1 MSASLEERPRAAPR
15 TEDVF
20 LQAWLVKR
28 KKNSTTMKKTNR
40 RLADRLP
47 RPAIR
52 PKPPSFRSSRHIHT
66 PCSLMFAVTHAHVAA
81 AHTFRLAPRA
91 RRAASTSRRAV
102 SVSVRASKD
111 TGIDDIPDPTS
122 SRRALLSGAFALAAL
137 APLAPARASDADF
150 VADTKELIALQ
161 RGLLREGKGDVEA
174 YFAKAEKYFSGYKW
188 DHQGHTNSFS
198 ALMNT
203 DVVIREQAAYL
214 DATGG
219 AWTPD
224 TVPPTGTP
232 KAKILEGYLQNAER
246 CVVKEGYPKFN
257 AMDAEQR
264 AEWKA
269 ITCTQG
275 LVAPAD

>member
-1 MSASLEERPRAAPR
+1 
-15 TEDVF
+15 
-20 LQAWLVKR
+20 
-28 KKNSTTMKKTNR
+28 
-40 RLADRLP
+40 
-47 RPAIR
+47 
-52 PKPPSFRSSRHIHT
+52 
-66 PCSLMFAVTHAHVAA
+66 MFAVTHTQNAA
-81 AHTFRLAPRA
+81 VHASRRSSRA
-91 RRAASTSRRAV
+91 RRAASTSRRAA
-102 SVSVRASKD
+102 SVRASKEP
-111 TGIDDIPDPTS
+111 GVVIPEPTS

-137 APLAPARASDADF
+137 APLAPALASDADF
-150 VADTKELIALQ
+150 VSDTKELIALQ

-174 YFAKAEKYFSGYKW
+174 YFAKAEKYFAGYKW

-219 AWTPD
+219 AWNPES
-224 TVPPTGTP
+224 VPPTGTP
-232 KAKILEGYLQNAER
+232 KARILEGYLQNAER

>member
-1 MSASLEERPRAAPR
+1 
-15 TEDVF
+15 
-20 LQAWLVKR
+20 
-28 KKNSTTMKKTNR
+28 
-40 RLADRLP
+40 
-47 RPAIR
+47 
-52 PKPPSFRSSRHIHT
+52 
-66 PCSLMFAVTHAHVAA
+66 MFAVTHTSIAA
-81 AHTFRLAPRA
+81 ARTSTRAPRA

-102 SVSVRASKD
+102 SVRASKD
-111 TGIDDIPDPTS
+111 TRVVPDPTSSTS

-137 APLAPARASDADF
+137 APLAPALASDADF
-150 VADTKELIALQ
+150 VAATKELTALQ

-174 YFAKAEKYFSGYKW
+174 YFAKADAYFSGYKW

-198 ALMNT
+198 ALMNI
-203 DVVIREQAAYL
+203 DAVIREQAAYL
-214 DATGG
+214 RSTGG

-224 TVPPTGTP
+224 SVPPTGTP
-232 KAKILEGYLQNAER
+232 KARILEGYLQNAER

>member
-1 MSASLEERPRAAPR
+1 
-15 TEDVF
+15 
-20 LQAWLVKR
+20 
-28 KKNSTTMKKTNR
+28 
-40 RLADRLP
+40 
-47 RPAIR
+47 
-52 PKPPSFRSSRHIHT
+52 
-66 PCSLMFAVTHAHVAA
+66 MFAVTHTSIAA
-81 AHTFRLAPRA
+81 ARTSTRAPRA

-102 SVSVRASKD
+102 SVRASKD
-111 TGIDDIPDPTS
+111 TRVVPDPTSSTS

-137 APLAPARASDADF
+137 APLAPALASDADF
-150 VADTKELIALQ
+150 VAATKELTALQ

-174 YFAKAEKYFSGYKW
+174 YFAKADAYFSGYKW

-203 DVVIREQAAYL
+203 DAVIREQAAYL
-214 DATGG
+214 QSTGG

-224 TVPPTGTP
+224 SVPPTGTP
-232 KAKILEGYLQNAER
+232 KARILEGYLQNAER

>member
-1 MSASLEERPRAAPR
+1 
-15 TEDVF
+15 
-20 LQAWLVKR
+20 
-28 KKNSTTMKKTNR
+28 
-40 RLADRLP
+40 
-47 RPAIR
+47 
-52 PKPPSFRSSRHIHT
+52 
-66 PCSLMFAVTHAHVAA
+66 MFAVTHTSIAA
-81 AHTFRLAPRA
+81 ARTSTRAPRA

-102 SVSVRASKD
+102 SVRASKD
-111 TGIDDIPDPTS
+111 TRVVPDPTCSTS

-137 APLAPARASDADF
+137 APLAPALASDADF
-150 VADTKELIALQ
+150 VAATKELTALQ
-161 RGLLREGKGDVEA
+161 RGLLREGTGDVEA
-174 YFAKAEKYFSGYKW
+174 YFAKADAYFSGYKW

-198 ALMNT
+198 ALMNI
-203 DVVIREQAAYL
+203 DAVIREQAAYL
-214 DATGG
+214 RSAGG

-224 TVPPTGTP
+224 SVPPTGTP
-232 KAKILEGYLQNAER
+232 KARILEGYLQNAER

>member
-1 MSASLEERPRAAPR
+1 MS
-15 TEDVF
+15 
-20 LQAWLVKR
+20 
-28 KKNSTTMKKTNR
+28 
-40 RLADRLP
+40 
-47 RPAIR
+47 I
-52 PKPPSFRSSRHIHT
+52 
-66 PCSLMFAVTHAHVAA
+66 AA
-81 AHTFRLAPRA
+81 ARTSTRAPRA

-102 SVSVRASKD
+102 SVRASKD
-111 TGIDDIPDPTS
+111 TRVVPDPTCSTS

-137 APLAPARASDADF
+137 APLAPALASDADF
-150 VADTKELIALQ
+150 VAATKELTALQ
-161 RGLLREGKGDVEA
+161 RGLLREGTGDVEA
-174 YFAKAEKYFSGYKW
+174 YFAKADAYFSGYKW

-198 ALMNT
+198 ALMNI
-203 DVVIREQAAYL
+203 DAVIREQAAYL
-214 DATGG
+214 RSTGG

-224 TVPPTGTP
+224 SVPPTGTP
-232 KAKILEGYLQNAER
+232 KARILEGYLQNAER

>member
-1 MSASLEERPRAAPR
+1 
-15 TEDVF
+15 
-20 LQAWLVKR
+20 
-28 KKNSTTMKKTNR
+28 
-40 RLADRLP
+40 
-47 RPAIR
+47 
-52 PKPPSFRSSRHIHT
+52 
-66 PCSLMFAVTHAHVAA
+66 MFAVTHTSIAA
-81 AHTFRLAPRA
+81 ARTSTRAPRA
-91 RRAASTSRRAV
+91 RRAASTSGVRA
-102 SVSVRASKD
+102 VSVRASKD
-111 TGIDDIPDPTS
+111 TCVVLPDPTTS

-137 APLAPARASDADF
+137 APVAPALASDADF
-150 VADTKELIALQ
+150 VAATKELTALQ

-174 YFAKAEKYFSGYKW
+174 YFAKADAYFSGYKW

-203 DVVIREQAAYL
+203 DAVIREQAAYL
-214 DATGG
+214 QSTGG

-224 TVPPTGTP
+224 SVPPTGTP
-232 KAKILEGYLQNAER
+232 KARILEGYLQNAER

>member
-1 MSASLEERPRAAPR
+1 
-15 TEDVF
+15 
-20 LQAWLVKR
+20 
-28 KKNSTTMKKTNR
+28 
-40 RLADRLP
+40 
-47 RPAIR
+47 
-52 PKPPSFRSSRHIHT
+52 
-66 PCSLMFAVTHAHVAA
+66 MFAVTHMSIAA
-81 AHTFRLAPRA
+81 ARTSTRAPRA

-102 SVSVRASKD
+102 SVRASKD
-111 TGIDDIPDPTS
+111 TRVVPDPTCSTS

-137 APLAPARASDADF
+137 APLAPALASDADF
-150 VADTKELIALQ
+150 VAATKELTALQ
-161 RGLLREGKGDVEA
+161 RGLLREGTGDVEA
-174 YFAKAEKYFSGYKW
+174 YFAKADAYFSGYKW

-198 ALMNT
+198 ALMNI
-203 DVVIREQAAYL
+203 DAVIREQAAYL
-214 DATGG
+214 RSTGG

-224 TVPPTGTP
+224 SVHPTGTP
-232 KAKILEGYLQNAER
+232 KARILEGYLQNAER

>member
-1 MSASLEERPRAAPR
+1 
-15 TEDVF
+15 
-20 LQAWLVKR
+20 
-28 KKNSTTMKKTNR
+28 
-40 RLADRLP
+40 
-47 RPAIR
+47 
-52 PKPPSFRSSRHIHT
+52 
-66 PCSLMFAVTHAHVAA
+66 MFAVTHTSIAA
-81 AHTFRLAPRA
+81 ARTSTRAPRA

-102 SVSVRASKD
+102 SVRASKD
-111 TGIDDIPDPTS
+111 TRVVPDPTSSTS

-137 APLAPARASDADF
+137 APVAPALASDADF
-150 VADTKELIALQ
+150 VAATKELTALQ

-174 YFAKAEKYFSGYKW
+174 YFAKADAYFSGYKW

-203 DVVIREQAAYL
+203 DAVIREQAAYL
-214 DATGG
+214 QSTGG

-224 TVPPTGTP
+224 SVPPTGTP
-232 KAKILEGYLQNAER
+232 KARILEGYLQNAER

>member
-1 MSASLEERPRAAPR
+1 
-15 TEDVF
+15 
-20 LQAWLVKR
+20 
-28 KKNSTTMKKTNR
+28 
-40 RLADRLP
+40 
-47 RPAIR
+47 
-52 PKPPSFRSSRHIHT
+52 
-66 PCSLMFAVTHAHVAA
+66 MFAVTHTSIAA
-81 AHTFRLAPRA
+81 ARTSTRAPRA

-102 SVSVRASKD
+102 SVRASKD
-111 TGIDDIPDPTS
+111 TCVVLPDPTS
-122 SRRALLSGAFALAAL
+122 SRRRALLSGAFALAAL
-137 APLAPARASDADF
+137 APVAPALASDADF
-150 VADTKELIALQ
+150 VAATKELTALQ

-174 YFAKAEKYFSGYKW
+174 YFAKADAYFSGYKW

-203 DVVIREQAAYL
+203 DAVIREQAAYL
-214 DATGG
+214 QSTGG

-224 TVPPTGTP
+224 SVPPTGTP
-232 KAKILEGYLQNAER
+232 KARILEGYLQNAER

>member
-1 MSASLEERPRAAPR
+1 
-15 TEDVF
+15 
-20 LQAWLVKR
+20 
-28 KKNSTTMKKTNR
+28 
-40 RLADRLP
+40 
-47 RPAIR
+47 
-52 PKPPSFRSSRHIHT
+52 
-66 PCSLMFAVTHAHVAA
+66 MFAVTHTSIASARTSTRVP
-81 AHTFRLAPRA
+81 RLA
-91 RRAASTSRRAV
+91 RRATSTSRRAV
-102 SVSVRASKD
+102 DVRASKD
-111 TGIDDIPDPTS
+111 TRVVIPDATP

-137 APLAPARASDADF
+137 APLGGPALASDADF

-161 RGLLREGKGDVEA
+161 RGLLREGKGDLEA
-174 YFAKAEKYFSGYKW
+174 YFAKADAYFAGYKW

-214 DATGG
+214 QSTGG

-224 TVPPTGTP
+224 SVPPTGTP
-232 KAKILEGYLQNAER
+232 KAKVLEGYLQNAER

-275 LVAPAD
+275 LVAPVD

>member
-1 MSASLEERPRAAPR
+1 
-15 TEDVF
+15 
-20 LQAWLVKR
+20 
-28 KKNSTTMKKTNR
+28 
-40 RLADRLP
+40 
-47 RPAIR
+47 
-52 PKPPSFRSSRHIHT
+52 
-66 PCSLMFAVTHAHVAA
+66 MFAVTHMSIAA
-81 AHTFRLAPRA
+81 ARTSTRAPRA

-102 SVSVRASKD
+102 SVRASKD
-111 TGIDDIPDPTS
+111 TRVVPDPTCSTS

-137 APLAPARASDADF
+137 APLAPALASDADF
-150 VADTKELIALQ
+150 VAATKELTALQ
-161 RGLLREGKGDVEA
+161 RGLLREGTGDVEA
-174 YFAKAEKYFSGYKW
+174 YFAKADAYFSGYKW

-198 ALMNT
+198 ALMNI
-203 DVVIREQAAYL
+203 DAVIREQAAYL
-214 DATGG
+214 RSTGG

-224 TVPPTGTP
+224 SVPPTGTP
-232 KAKILEGYLQNAER
+232 KARILEGYLQNAER

>member
-1 MSASLEERPRAAPR
+1 
-15 TEDVF
+15 
-20 LQAWLVKR
+20 
-28 KKNSTTMKKTNR
+28 
-40 RLADRLP
+40 
-47 RPAIR
+47 
-52 PKPPSFRSSRHIHT
+52 
-66 PCSLMFAVTHAHVAA
+66 MFAVTHMSIAA
-81 AHTFRLAPRA
+81 ARTSTRAPRA

-102 SVSVRASKD
+102 SVRASKD
-111 TGIDDIPDPTS
+111 TRVLPDPTSSTS

-137 APLAPARASDADF
+137 APLAPALASDADF
-150 VADTKELIALQ
+150 VAATKELTALQ
-161 RGLLREGKGDVEA
+161 RGLLREGTGDVEA
-174 YFAKAEKYFSGYKW
+174 YFAKADAYFSGYKW

-198 ALMNT
+198 ALMNI
-203 DVVIREQAAYL
+203 DAVIREQAAYL
-214 DATGG
+214 RSTGG

-224 TVPPTGTP
+224 SVPPTGTP
-232 KAKILEGYLQNAER
+232 KARILEGYLQNAER

>member
-1 MSASLEERPRAAPR
+1 
-15 TEDVF
+15 
-20 LQAWLVKR
+20 
-28 KKNSTTMKKTNR
+28 
-40 RLADRLP
+40 
-47 RPAIR
+47 
-52 PKPPSFRSSRHIHT
+52 
-66 PCSLMFAVTHAHVAA
+66 MFAVTHTSIAA
-81 AHTFRLAPRA
+81 ARTSTRAPRA

-102 SVSVRASKD
+102 SVRASKD
-111 TGIDDIPDPTS
+111 TSVVLPDPTS

-137 APLAPARASDADF
+137 APVAPALASDADF
-150 VADTKELIALQ
+150 VAATKELTALQ

-174 YFAKAEKYFSGYKW
+174 YFAKADAYFSGYKW

-203 DVVIREQAAYL
+203 DAVIREQAAYL
-214 DATGG
+214 QSTGG
-219 AWTPD
+219 AWTPES
-224 TVPPTGTP
+224 VPPTGTP
-232 KAKILEGYLQNAER
+232 KARILEGYLQNAER

>member
-1 MSASLEERPRAAPR
+1 
-15 TEDVF
+15 
-20 LQAWLVKR
+20 
-28 KKNSTTMKKTNR
+28 
-40 RLADRLP
+40 
-47 RPAIR
+47 
-52 PKPPSFRSSRHIHT
+52 
-66 PCSLMFAVTHAHVAA
+66 MFAVTHTSIAA
-81 AHTFRLAPRA
+81 ARTSTRARRA

-102 SVSVRASKD
+102 SVRASKD
-111 TGIDDIPDPTS
+111 TRVVPDPTSSTS
-122 SRRALLSGAFALAAL
+122 SRRALLSGAFAVAAL
-137 APLAPARASDADF
+137 APVAPALASDADF
-150 VADTKELIALQ
+150 VAATKELTALQ

-174 YFAKAEKYFSGYKW
+174 YFAKADAYFSGYKW

-203 DVVIREQAAYL
+203 DAVIREQAAYL
-214 DATGG
+214 QSTGG

-224 TVPPTGTP
+224 SVPPTGTP
-232 KAKILEGYLQNAER
+232 KARILEGYLQNAER

>member
-1 MSASLEERPRAAPR
+1 
-15 TEDVF
+15 
-20 LQAWLVKR
+20 
-28 KKNSTTMKKTNR
+28 
-40 RLADRLP
+40 
-47 RPAIR
+47 
-52 PKPPSFRSSRHIHT
+52 
-66 PCSLMFAVTHAHVAA
+66 MFAVTHMSIAA
-81 AHTFRLAPRA
+81 ARTSTRAPRA

-102 SVSVRASKD
+102 SVRASKD
-111 TGIDDIPDPTS
+111 TRVVPDPTSSTS

-137 APLAPARASDADF
+137 APLAPALASDADF
-150 VADTKELIALQ
+150 VAATKELTALQ
-161 RGLLREGKGDVEA
+161 RGLLREGTGDVEA
-174 YFAKAEKYFSGYKW
+174 YFAKADAYFSGYKW

-198 ALMNT
+198 ALMNI
-203 DVVIREQAAYL
+203 DAVIREQAAYL
-214 DATGG
+214 RSTGG

-224 TVPPTGTP
+224 SVPPTGTP
-232 KAKILEGYLQNAER
+232 KARILEGYLQNAER